1 MEPRKHSQKYLKIKT
16 SGFDKNAIENQ
27 PLQFLHMKSSVF
39 DDLIGSSENFE
50 NKIKFRNETKRNKN
64 SNLNM
69 GNYNKRLSSFINPYN
84 QLSSGI
90 LNDFSR
96 NKNFQL
102 TNFVET
108 SKTPTYKVKNLDV
121 FKTTSNLSLNQ
132 YNNLP
137 KKSNENINNGKLK
150 ILKLKNIAD
159 IETQKT
165 KTLKIPTKVASIIS
179 AKKIDKI
186 LESLD
191 EKLPVVE
198 KEEHFNNTEN
208 IFHSL
213 FKNIQNDQE
222 TGRNENKND
231 DEKEIQ
237 RKLMVKKMFK
247 KKKTKTSDL
256 KSFDVLLPKEVDK
269 EKELKNLDFFSKLKA
284 NKKIR
289 TLDSLFGAKFDVNFY
304 LRKINT

>member
-27 PLQFLHMKSSVF
+27 PLQYLHMKSSVF

-256 KSFDVLLPKEVDK
+256 KSSDVLLPKEVDK